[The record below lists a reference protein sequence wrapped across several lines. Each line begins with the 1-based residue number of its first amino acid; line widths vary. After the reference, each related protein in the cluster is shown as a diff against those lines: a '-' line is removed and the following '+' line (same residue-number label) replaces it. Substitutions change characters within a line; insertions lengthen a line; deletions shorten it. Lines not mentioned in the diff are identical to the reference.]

1 MSRDFSKH
9 YPRFA
14 IAAHDRI
21 TIDGTAFRVAG
32 QGGDAWHLRPADGVG
47 LCETF
52 TYERLNQL
60 SGEGRVVHEVE
71 YNVPSALRTQ
81 PKRIELLMADLA
93 PALRARLIVREALVQ
108 GFEERYLAGEVKKT
122 EASIRQNLDAI
133 CAAAEPYL
141 ADTVDLVQI
150 DRNAEAKAGKGRKSM
165 GGKVATR
172 ITAVHPRTLLEW
184 VRAAARDGKAGL
196 ADRIDRR
203 GYRTSRLSLEQRIQ
217 LATSVNRRWLDRNQP
232 TQVMVI
238 KDVRGDF
245 EAANA
250 KRIADGLD
258 PMPIPGRQAIR
269 RQIRSI
275 NPFGADIARLGID
288 EARKRHRPI
297 GAGLEIL
304 RPYERVEMDEQK
316 IDLITM
322 LAQVGLMPLFTTEER
337 ELLGLTNK
345 KGRWWICMAIDCR
358 TKVIAG
364 LTLTNEP
371 KSRAAARC
379 LRMVVSDKGWLA
391 DAAGSGSRWDQYASV

>member
-1 MSRDFSKH
+1 
-9 YPRFA
+9 
-14 IAAHDRI
+14 
-21 TIDGTAFRVAG
+21 
-32 QGGDAWHLRPADGVG
+32 
-47 LCETF
+47 
-52 TYERLNQL
+52 
-60 SGEGRVVHEVE
+60 
-71 YNVPSALRTQ
+71 
-81 PKRIELLMADLA
+81 MADLA
-93 PALRARLIVREALVQ
+93 PALRARLIVRDALVQ
-108 GFEERYLAGEVKKT
+108 GFEERCLAGEVKKT

-203 GYRTSRLSLEQRIQ
+203 GDRTSGLTLEQRIL

-238 KDVRGDF
+238 QGVRDDF
-245 EAANA
+245 AATNA
-250 KRIADGLD
+250 KRVADGLD

-275 NPFGADIARLGID
+275 NPFHADIARLGID

-322 LAQVGLMPLFTTEER
+322 LAQVGLMPLFTTKEL

-345 KGRWWICMAIDCR
+345 KGRWWICSSTRCR
-358 TKVIAG
+358 SSPG
-364 LTLTNEP
+364 P
-371 KSRAAARC
+371 CCSAR
-379 LRMVVSDKGWLA
+379 SSSG
-391 DAAGSGSRWDQYASV
+391 AGSIPSPRSRSRRSCTGRP